1 MSAKHRYFISGIGT
15 EIGKTIVSAIVCE
28 ALEADYW
35 KPIQS
40 GDPDDTDSMK
50 VAGLLSNPTSVMHPE
65 RFVLTEPM
73 SPHASAA
80 IDDVSISLEDFIIPD
95 TKNNLVVEGAGGLM
109 VPLNEEHL
117 VIDLIKKLGL
127 PVILVSSHYLGSI
140 NHTLLSVEAL
150 RSHHIPIKGIV
161 FNQSPHPTS
170 EPIIETFTGLPVLGR
185 IGHESFWDKAT
196 VSEYADQIRPNLY
209 AP

>member
-1 MSAKHRYFISGIGT
+1 MSDKHRYFIAGIGT
-15 EIGKTIVSAIVCE
+15 EIGKTIVSSIVCE

-35 KPIQS
+35 KPVQS
-40 GDPDDTDSMK
+40 GDPDETDSMK
-50 VAGLLSNPTSVMHPE
+50 VASLLSNTSSVMHPE

-80 IDDVSISLEDFIIPD
+80 IDGVSIRLDDFKLPD
-95 TKNNLVVEGAGGLM
+95 TNNSLVVEGAGGLM
-109 VPLNEEHL
+109 VPLNEDHL
-117 VIDLIKKLGL
+117 VIDLIKRLGL

-150 RSHHIPIKGIV
+150 RSYQIPIKGIV

-185 IGHESFWDKAT
+185 IGHESVWDKSI
-196 VSEYADQIRPNLY
+196 VSKYADQIRPQLY
-209 AP
+209 AS